1 MMKKLRFLT
10 VGSLERKAKKRE
22 DILRR
27 ERFGKEG
34 EKEKKSGRKV
44 EKKSRKMRVLGGE
57 RGKTEGK
64 SLEGD
69 QHWYDFYKL
78 SNPSF
83 SYHFIMPSVYNG
95 ILF

>member
-57 RGKTEGK
+57 RGKNIGK
-64 SLEGD
+64 ES
-69 QHWYDFYKL
+69 
-78 SNPSF
+78 
-83 SYHFIMPSVYNG
+83 
-95 ILF
+95 